1 MRRRDFIAL
10 VGGVAAAWPLA
21 ARAQQVGL
29 PTPTIGW
36 LDAIDPHSG
45 PTEVLAGFNQGLA
58 EQGYVVGRNVNLE
71 FRAGPDAERMR
82 VLAADLV
89 RRQVAVIV
97 TIAGGA
103 GAPKAATQSIPIVFL
118 MGADP
123 VGQGLVTSLNRP
135 GGNLTG
141 VAVQSTE
148 IAAKRLELLHELVP
162 KAEFIAAV
170 VLPSEGPAG
179 SDFSR
184 AEARGFQAAAL
195 ARGVRLLLLATAATE
210 SGIAEAF
217 ANAVQQRAGALLIGG
232 ERFFITLESQMISLA
247 NRYSLPTMFTRSNT
261 VAAGALASYGPDLS
275 EVYRQLGVYTGRILK
290 GEKPGDLPVLQP
302 TKFELAINLKTAKA
316 MGLNV
321 SQDMLSI
328 ADEVIE

>member
-1 MRRRDFIAL
+1 MMRRREFITL
-10 VGGVAAAWPLA
+10 LGGAAATWPLA
-21 ARAQQVGL
+21 VRAQEGL
-29 PTPTIGW
+29 STPTIGW
-36 LDAIDPHSG
+36 LDQIDPNSG

-71 FRAGPDAERMR
+71 FRAGPDFERMR

-123 VGQGLVTSLNRP
+123 VGQGLVTSLSRP

-162 KAEFIAAV
+162 KAESVAAV
-170 VLPSEGPAG
+170 VLPLGGPAG
-179 SDFSR
+179 SDFAR
-184 AEARGFQAAAL
+184 AEARGFQSAAL
-195 ARGVRLLLLATAATE
+195 ARGVRLLLLATVATE

-232 ERFFITLESQMISLA
+232 ERFFTALEPQMISLA

-290 GEKPGDLPVLQP
+290 GEKPADLPILQP
-302 TKFELAINLKTAKA
+302 TKFELAINLKTAKTL
-316 MGLNV
+316 GLTV
-321 SQDMLSI
+321 PQTLLVA
-328 ADEVIE
+328 ADKVIE